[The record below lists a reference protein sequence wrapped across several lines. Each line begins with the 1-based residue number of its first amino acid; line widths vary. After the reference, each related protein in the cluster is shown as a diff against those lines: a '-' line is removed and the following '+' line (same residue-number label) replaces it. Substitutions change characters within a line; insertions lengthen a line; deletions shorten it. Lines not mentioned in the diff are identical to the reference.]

1 MILKQEADRGGGRS
15 QGASVDHIPGR
26 KDGRAM
32 ASGDASTAC
41 RDRAAR
47 GQGVGRDEAGELGRG
62 QMTQSFAGC
71 FKI

>member
-15 QGASVDHIPGR
+15 QGASVDHIPVR

-47 GQGVGRDEAGELGRG
+47 GQGVGRDEAGEACTSQVTQDKRG
-62 QMTQSFAGC
+62 QP
-71 FKI
+71 